1 MQVGLLILF
10 DRFERI
16 QNLPLDLHIFGAA
29 PNVAPIG
36 QCLNMAER
44 IRPTLKQL
52 RWCQINLLSH
62 Q

>member
-1 MQVGLLILF
+1 MQVGLLVFLNSF
-10 DRFERI
+10 KRI
-16 QNLPLDLHIFGAA
+16 QNLSLDLHIFRTA

-44 IRPTLKQL
+44 IRPMLKQL